1 MEPIY
6 RTCMRGKG
14 RGSASAVSVADN
26 NQFRGPEG
34 EGDFLSP
41 PPALGGKRYYQ
52 NR

>member
-14 RGSASAVSVADN
+14 WKRVEVSVA
-26 NQFRGPEG
+26 
-34 EGDFLSP
+34 EGDFLSA

>member
-6 RTCMRGKG
+6 RACMRGKG
-14 RGSASAVSVADN
+14 WKRIEVSVAEN

-41 PPALGGKRYYQ
+41 PPALGGKRYWQ